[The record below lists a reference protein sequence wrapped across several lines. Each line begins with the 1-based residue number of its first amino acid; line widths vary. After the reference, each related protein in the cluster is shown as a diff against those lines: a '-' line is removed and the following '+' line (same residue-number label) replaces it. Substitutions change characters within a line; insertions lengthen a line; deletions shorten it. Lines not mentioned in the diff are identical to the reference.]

1 MRLWHDGGVARAPLF
16 DLAVNR
22 ALRYLQRLGTLER
35 SRDAAKLRADLGAW
49 YTRTR
54 FVYRIPLATVV
65 AVLQSYPGPGYYW
78 SGGAEGGWVCGEN
91 PRP

>member
-1 MRLWHDGGVARAPLF
+1 MWHDGGVARALLF